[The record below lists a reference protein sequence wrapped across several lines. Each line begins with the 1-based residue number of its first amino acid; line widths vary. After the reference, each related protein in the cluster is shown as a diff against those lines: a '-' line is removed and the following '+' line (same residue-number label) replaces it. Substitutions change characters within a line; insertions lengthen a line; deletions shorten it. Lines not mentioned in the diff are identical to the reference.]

1 MGGGGM
7 RERYA
12 VVKESPESITREG
25 SMVIVPVFSIV
36 DRRTPELPVCWCFN
50 PDAAAKIVTAL
61 NRQYR
66 DGAERRAARKA
77 YA

>member
-1 MGGGGM
+1 M
-7 RERYA
+7 RERYN
-12 VVKESPESITREG
+12 VLRESPQSCKCADG
-25 SMVIVPVFSIV
+25 SVVIVPVYSIV
-36 DRRTPELPVCWCFN
+36 DRRAPELPVCWCFN
-50 PDAAAKIVTAL
+50 PDAATKIVTAL

>member
-1 MGGGGM
+1 MK
-7 RERYA
+7 ERYSVSQEAPQACKRDDGSVVVVA
-12 VVKESPESITREG
+12 VY
-25 SMVIVPVFSIV
+25 SIV

-50 PDAAAKIVTAL
+50 PDAASKIVTAL

-66 DGAERRAARKA
+66 EGAERRAARKA